1 MNKKIM
7 TITLASFMM
16 LSTFA
21 GCGNVGNT
29 DTTKNNGNAVEN
41 AADDVKNGAENIGN
55 DVRNGVDNAADDVRN
70 GAENVTDGNDNVT
83 KNASSLTPYQFD
95 YSGMY
100 RQYTSND
107 TGYYNSSSTAKHKQE
122 GNAAYSEIKKIS
134 GISDVKVVIIDNK
147 AYCGVKTEAGANS
160 LSTKKKAKIGN
171 IIKEKYPQ
179 VKNVYFSDK
188 VNGYTSLVNV
198 IGNDLRDITDD
209 VLNLFDIR

>member
-21 GCGNVGNT
+21 GCGNVSNDTNT
-29 DTTKNNGNAVEN
+29 KKGNAIEN

-55 DVRNGVDNAADDVRN
+55 DVKNGVDNAADDVRN
-70 GAENVTDGNDNVT
+70 GAEKVTDGNDNVT
-83 KNASSLTPYQFD
+83 KNDSSLTPYQFD

-107 TGYYNSSSTAKHKQE
+107 TGYYNSSSSAKNKQE
-122 GNAAYSEIKKIS
+122 GNAAYNDIKKIS
-134 GISDVKVVIIDNK
+134 GIDDVKVVIIDNR
-147 AYCGVKTEAGANS
+147 AYCGVKTEANANS

-171 IIKEKYPQ
+171 IIKERYPQ

-198 IGNDLRDITDD
+198 IGNDLKDITDD

>member
-55 DVRNGVDNAADDVRN
+55 DVKNGVNNAADDVRN

-83 KNASSLTPYQFD
+83 KNDSSFCIFISFIDRKLHLLT
-95 YSGMY
+95 
-100 RQYTSND
+100 
-107 TGYYNSSSTAKHKQE
+107 
-122 GNAAYSEIKKIS
+122 
-134 GISDVKVVIIDNK
+134 
-147 AYCGVKTEAGANS
+147 
-160 LSTKKKAKIGN
+160 
-171 IIKEKYPQ
+171 
-179 VKNVYFSDK
+179 
-188 VNGYTSLVNV
+188 
-198 IGNDLRDITDD
+198 
-209 VLNLFDIR
+209 